1 MNKIFALII
10 PALMIATGCE
20 PEVAVQSD
28 SIEPRDGNPFSPGC
42 AYELFVQGPSGCIQD
57 ATLCLD
63 ALIPTPCTANSP
75 DCYDGF
81 FKCTEAA
88 TECMKTNQP

>member
-1 MNKIFALII
+1 MKIISTIILPALI
-10 PALMIATGCE
+10 ALTGCD
-20 PEVAVQSD
+20 PEVAVQV
-28 SIEPRDGNPFSPGC
+28 EPRDGNPFNPGC